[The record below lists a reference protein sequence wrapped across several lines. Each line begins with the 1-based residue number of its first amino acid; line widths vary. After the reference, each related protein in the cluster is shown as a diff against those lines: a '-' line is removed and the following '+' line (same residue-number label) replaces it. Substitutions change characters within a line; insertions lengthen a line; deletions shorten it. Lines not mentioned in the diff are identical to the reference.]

1 MADRMNIREMIAEKG
16 LKVTPQRM
24 AILEAVHDLQNH
36 PTAERIKEHIQRNHP
51 SIAVGTIY
59 KTLEKLEEKGLIE
72 KVKTEKDVMRYDLIT
87 QKHHHLYDKNS
98 DRIEDYFDEEL
109 NKILE
114 DYFKKHDIKNFKLE
128 DFKIHLTGEFTDSK
142 QNN

>member
-16 LKVTPQRM
+16 LKVTPQRV

-72 KVKTEKDVMRYDLIT
+72 KVKTDLDFIW
-87 QKHHHLYDKNS
+87 KHYPG
-98 DRIEDYFDEEL
+98 IEE
-109 NKILE
+109 
-114 DYFKKHDIKNFKLE
+114 
-128 DFKIHLTGEFTDSK
+128 
-142 QNN
+142 